1 MIEDN
6 TEFSRGWGGDG
17 GRGSRK
23 PQLNKNDLLLL
34 QAEVAAPVQSQL
46 PLTASPQPAEPGR
59 LCVWTTLSDSQIRGS
74 FMSIGFSFNTPAA
87 SLPGENYTK

>member
-6 TEFSRGWGGDG
+6 TEFSGGWGG

-23 PQLNKNDLLLL
+23 PQLNKNDLWLL

-46 PLTASPQPAEPGR
+46 LLAASPQPAEPGC
-59 LCVWTTLSDSQIRGS
+59 LCVWTTLSDSQIRGP
-74 FMSIGFSFNTPAA
+74 FMSIGLSFNTPAA
-87 SLPGENYTK
+87 SLPRENYTK